1 MMEKIRVRCP
11 ICGMMPELERVKEK
25 PVYQIEAYLQRF
37 GGRLPSKPESE
48 PIKPKR
54 GPKPRRGIGF
64 MEYNKLDDPKLI
76 DEARKLF
83 LEHIE
88 RAKSEGIL

>member
-11 ICGMMPELERVKEK
+11 ICGMLSELERVRKK
-25 PVYQIEAYLQRF
+25 PVYQIEVYLQRF
-37 GGRLPSKPESE
+37 GGRLPSKPAPE
-48 PIKPKR
+48 PITPKR

-88 RAKSEGIL
+88 QAKAEGIL